1 MRDRYRCS
9 LTTTFP
15 GCSKIKKGS
24 LEAENIFSS
33 HECCKKC
40 KDCCHFVSHF
50 FLNWCFIVRETAR
63 LVFVLKCHSLSFS
76 IGANGPENFGTKSF
90 TLMTHYQLDLT
101 YRTCTIEPPLLRN
114 KHNWTRLLMSLGVMQ
129 EGTYSTEVAL
139 ALLIQPSR
147 VWLGLL
153 EKLN

>member
-1 MRDRYRCS
+1 MWHRNHCTS
-9 LTTTFP
+9 TTTFP
-15 GCSKIKKGS
+15 ASSNIKKGS

-76 IGANGPENFGTKSF
+76 IRANGPENFGTMSF
-90 TLMTHYQLDLT
+90 TLMTHYQLDLI
-101 YRTCTIEPPLLRN
+101 YRTCTIETIRN
-114 KHNWTRLLMSLGVMQ
+114 KHNWTRLFMSLGVMQ

-139 ALLIQPSR
+139 TLLIQPAR